1 MKIFVEGFAAN
12 SVDVDTARSI
22 ISPDTKRA
30 NAMMFYS
37 GTAGTIPAHWNNS
50 PLLTGGRLTSAFGAN
65 PEKSKKKGVLS
76 YHDFIKTHSQ
86 FSK

>member
-1 MKIFVEGFAAN
+1 MKKLLEGFGAN
-12 SVDVDTARSI
+12 SIDLDTTRSI

-37 GTAGTIPAHWNNS
+37 GTAGTVPSHWNNS
-50 PLLTGGRLTSAFGAN
+50 PFLTGGRLTSAFGAN
-65 PEKSKKKGVLS
+65 PEKSKKGPVLS
-76 YHDFIKTHSQ
+76 YHDFIKTHKQ